1 MTILFIIFT
10 IISATIDAELYNSGY
25 RFTDHTSRFL
35 LRALVV
41 VMLSNSIVELGFYA
55 SLFYLLFDYTL
66 NIMCHRSLLYVG
78 ETSWIDKK
86 WKWAK
91 YAQLIFFAVAN
102 NNSTYQGSVV
112 SLHIRVATGT
122 GSINVNSGSK
132 MVMIAAG
139 APLPA

>member
-86 WKWAK
+86 WKGAK

-122 GSINVNSGSK
+122 GSITVNSGSK

>member
-41 VMLSNSIVELGFYA
+41 VMHLMI
-55 SLFYLLFDYTL
+55 
-66 NIMCHRSLLYVG
+66 
-78 ETSWIDKK
+78 
-86 WKWAK
+86 
-91 YAQLIFFAVAN
+91 
-102 NNSTYQGSVV
+102 
-112 SLHIRVATGT
+112 ATGT
-122 GSINVNSGSK
+122 GSITLKAGSK

-139 APLPA
+139 TLEDRD

>member
-86 WKWAK
+86 WKGAK
-91 YAQLIFFAVAN
+91 YAQLIFFAVVN
-102 NNSTYQGSVV
+102 NNATYQGSVV

-122 GSINVNSGSK
+122 GSITVNSGSK